1 MRSFPKV
8 PQVSRWAK
16 LPAAIA
22 LATSATVAS
31 AQGLD
36 SLPEDQQLG
45 FCATFYMAEQQA
57 TGAEESPLAA
67 AFLMLAANI
76 SEQEIEALA
85 EKLQPAADMLIE
97 TFQKQAESMTSQMMI
112 DFSRSFCEGITE
124 NYDETRGLL
133 E

>member
-1 MRSFPKV
+1 MLHL
-8 PQVSRWAK
+8 SRWAK

-22 LATSATVAS
+22 LAVSATVAS
-31 AQGLD
+31 AQGLN

-57 TGAEESPLAA
+57 TGAEESALAA
-67 AFLMLAANI
+67 AFLQLAANI
-76 SEQEIEALA
+76 SEQETEALT
-85 EKLQPAADMLIE
+85 EKLQPAADLLVE
-97 TFQKQAESMTSQMMI
+97 SFGKQAESMTAQMMI

>member
-1 MRSFPKV
+1 V

-22 LATSATVAS
+22 LAASAAVAS

>member
-1 MRSFPKV
+1 MPFSTRVKRSFISAVGV
-8 PQVSRWAK
+8 PTITAWE
-16 LPAAIA
+16 A
-22 LATSATVAS
+22 LTWWLFANGHV
-31 AQGLD
+31 GVVG
-36 SLPEDQQLG
+36 PE
-45 FCATFYMAEQQA
+45 T
-57 TGAEESPLAA
+57 SPLAFWA
-67 AFLMLAANI
+67 WFAFLLLAAQI
-76 SEQEIEALA
+76 SEQETEALA

>member
-1 MRSFPKV
+1 M

-22 LATSATVAS
+22 LAASAAVAS

-57 TGAEESPLAA
+57 SGAEESPLAA

>member
-1 MRSFPKV
+1 M

-22 LATSATVAS
+22 LAASATVAS

-36 SLPEDQQLG
+36 ILPEDQQLG

-97 TFQKQAESMTSQMMI
+97 SFQKQAESMTSQMMI
-112 DFSRSFCEGITE
+112 DYSRSFCDGIIE

>member
-1 MRSFPKV
+1 M

-22 LATSATVAS
+22 LAASATVAS

-57 TGAEESPLAA
+57 SGAEESPLAA
-67 AFLMLAANI
+67 AFLLLAANV

>member
-1 MRSFPKV
+1 MLHL
-8 PQVSRWAK
+8 SRWAK
-16 LPAAIA
+16 LPAALA
-22 LATSATVAS
+22 LAASASVAS

-36 SLPEDQQLG
+36 SLPEEQQLG
-45 FCATFYMAEQQA
+45 FCATYYMAEQQA
-57 TGAEESPLAA
+57 SGAEESALAA
-67 AFLMLAANI
+67 AFLLLAANI

-85 EKLQPAADMLIE
+85 EKLQPAADMLVE
-97 TFQKQAESMTSQMMI
+97 SFGKQAESMTAQMMI

>member
-1 MRSFPKV
+1 M

-22 LATSATVAS
+22 LAASAAVAS

>member
-1 MRSFPKV
+1 M
-8 PQVSRWAK
+8 PQVSRWAN
-16 LPAAIA
+16 LPATIA
-22 LATSATVAS
+22 LAASSTVAS

-57 TGAEESPLAA
+57 SGAEESTLAA
-67 AFLMLAANI
+67 AFLLLAANI

-112 DFSRSFCEGITE
+112 DFSRSFCEGIIE

>member
-1 MRSFPKV
+1 MLRL
-8 PQVSRWAK
+8 SRWAK

-22 LATSATVAS
+22 LAASATVAS

-45 FCATFYMAEQQA
+45 YCATFYMAEQQA
-57 TGAEESPLAA
+57 SGTEESALADAFLLLAA
-67 AFLMLAANI
+67 KI
-76 SEQEIEALA
+76 SDQEIEALA

-97 TFQKQAESMTSQMMI
+97 SFQKQTESMTAQMMI

-124 NYDETRGLL
+124 NYHETRGLL

>member
-1 MRSFPKV
+1 V

>member
-1 MRSFPKV
+1 M

-22 LATSATVAS
+22 LAASATVAS

-45 FCATFYMAEQQA
+45 FCATFYIAEQQA
-57 TGAEESPLAA
+57 SGAEESPLAA
-67 AFLMLAANI
+67 AFLLLAANI

-97 TFQKQAESMTSQMMI
+97 SFQKQAESMTSQMMI

>member
-1 MRSFPKV
+1 M

-22 LATSATVAS
+22 LAASATVAS

-57 TGAEESPLAA
+57 SGAEESPLAA
-67 AFLMLAANI
+67 AFLLLAANI

-124 NYDETRGLL
+124 NYNETRGLL

>member
-1 MRSFPKV
+1 MLRLSP
-8 PQVSRWAK
+8 WAK
-16 LPAAIA
+16 LPAALA
-22 LATSATVAS
+22 LAASATVAS

-57 TGAEESPLAA
+57 SGAEESALAA
-67 AFLMLAANI
+67 AFLALAAQV

-85 EKLQPAADMLIE
+85 GKLQPAADMLIE
-97 TFQKQAESMTSQMMI
+97 TFGKQSESMTSQMMI

>member
-1 MRSFPKV
+1 M

-22 LATSATVAS
+22 LAASATVAS

>member
-1 MRSFPKV
+1 M

-22 LATSATVAS
+22 LAASATVAS

-57 TGAEESPLAA
+57 SGAEESPLAA
-67 AFLMLAANI
+67 AFLLLAANI

-85 EKLQPAADMLIE
+85 EKLQPAADMMIE

>member
-1 MRSFPKV
+1 MLRL
-8 PQVSRWAK
+8 SRWAK

-22 LATSATVAS
+22 LAASATVAS

-45 FCATFYMAEQQA
+45 YCATFYMAEQQA
-57 TGAEESPLAA
+57 SGTEESALADAFLLLAA
-67 AFLMLAANI
+67 KI
-76 SEQEIEALA
+76 SDQEIEALA

-97 TFQKQAESMTSQMMI
+97 SFQKQTESMTAQMMI

>member
-1 MRSFPKV
+1 M

-22 LATSATVAS
+22 LAASATVAS
-31 AQGLD
+31 AQGLG

-57 TGAEESPLAA
+57 SGAEESALATAFLLLAA
-67 AFLMLAANI
+67 QI

-97 TFQKQAESMTSQMMI
+97 TFDKQSESMTSQMMI

>member
-1 MRSFPKV
+1 MLRLSL
-8 PQVSRWAK
+8 WAR

-22 LATSATVAS
+22 IAASASLAS

-36 SLPEDQQLG
+36 SLPEEQQLG

-57 TGAEESPLAA
+57 AGAEESAIARAFLALAA
-67 AFLMLAANI
+67 LI
-76 SEQEIEALA
+76 SEQETEALA

-97 TFQKQAESMTSQMMI
+97 TFQNQAESMTSQMMI

-133 E
+133 D

>member
-1 MRSFPKV
+1 MLHL
-8 PQVSRWAK
+8 SRWAK

-22 LATSATVAS
+22 LAVSATVAS

-57 TGAEESPLAA
+57 TGAEESALAA
-67 AFLMLAANI
+67 AFLQLAANI
-76 SEQEIEALA
+76 SEQETEALT
-85 EKLQPAADMLIE
+85 EKLQPAADMLVE
-97 TFQKQAESMTSQMMI
+97 SFGKQAESMTAQMMI